1 MNYVRVIK
9 YLKSYDTQQ
18 ESKHIIDLD
27 TNNLYGY
34 AMSKCLPTGGF
45 KLIYPKEFDMNNYT
59 RNSSKGC
66 VLEVDLDN
74 PKELRE
80 LHISAGNVK
89 KLVSNFFEKEKYV
102 LQYESLQLY
111 LRIQL
116 KLKKIHRVLEF
127 NQLQWLKPNV
137 EFNTQKRIDAEKK
150 EAKDGKVLH

>member
-18 ESKHIIDLD
+18 ESKHIIYLD

-80 LHISAGNVK
+80 LHIPTGNVK

-137 EFNTQKRIDAEKK
+137 EFNTEKRIDAAKK
-150 EAKDGKVLH
+150 EVKDGKVLH